1 MTSAGFKNIMVEGNR
16 VTFVNRGSVAGA
28 VCSLVII
35 VLQLFFLPR
44 QLFSELGLIQL
55 FFLIAVFPDLFRMF
69 IIQVLNLRN
78 STIFDGDAR
87 QITHTNTAGISQI
100 HFVDA
105 AAIAKVELSG
115 DSAFYKA
122 TPKGKRFGR
131 GWHLTAVLK
140 KSSPEVSYMD
150 SVVLPALNQTIIANG
165 GGNAVPADWT
175 GGDGTRRYCQ
185 SGEVY
190 CRFFW
195 RPYPVWMTMVILVL
209 VLAPIQ
215 LPMLILLLLIGGAAY
230 CFIGSGIVRLDA
242 ANGEM
247 HIRSS
252 LQERTVH
259 VPFADFIGVYERN
272 SLSMLQ
278 PKSVHIRYRHGGV
291 VRECPLC
298 YAYRPGVL
306 EAVTEETEGII
317 SAYRE
322 D

>member
-1 MTSAGFKNIMVEGNR
+1 MTSAGFKNITVEGNR
-16 VTFVNRGSVAGA
+16 VTFVNRGSAAGA
-28 VCSLVII
+28 VGYLVII
-35 VLQLFFLPR
+35 ALQIFFLPR
-44 QLFSELGLIQL
+44 QLFSELGLVQL
-55 FFLIAVFPDLFRMF
+55 FFLIAIFPDMIRMF
-69 IIQVLNLRN
+69 IIQVQNLRN
-78 STIFDGDAR
+78 STVFDNDAR
-87 QITHTNTAGISQI
+87 QITHTNTTGISQL
-100 HFVDA
+100 HFADA
-105 AAIAKVELSG
+105 AAIAKVEISG

-122 TPKGKRFGR
+122 TPKGKRFGK

-140 KSSPEVSYMD
+140 QSSPEVSYMD
-150 SVVLPALNQTIIANG
+150 NVVLPALNQAIIANG
-165 GGNAVPADWT
+165 GGNAVPAGWT
-175 GGDGTRRYCQ
+175 GGGGIRRYRK

-190 CRFFW
+190 RRFFW

-209 VLAPIQ
+209 VFAPIQ

-247 HIRSS
+247 RIRPS

-259 VPFADFIGVYERN
+259 VPFADFVGVYERD
-272 SLSMLQ
+272 SPSMLQ

-306 EAVTEETEGII
+306 EAVAEETEGII
-317 SAYRE
+317 SSYRA